1 MTTTEAHEIVLAEAH
16 VAAGPADTSPV
27 RSDDGR

>member
-1 MTTTEAHEIVLAEAH
+1 MEAHEIVLAEAH
-16 VAAGPADTSPV
+16 VAAGWVDTSLV

>member
-1 MTTTEAHEIVLAEAH
+1 MTTVEAHEIVLAEAR
-16 VAAGPADTSPV
+16 VAAGRVGTSPV

>member
-1 MTTTEAHEIVLAEAH
+1 MTTMEAHEIVLAEAH
-16 VAAGPADTSPV
+16 VAAGWVATSQV

>member
-1 MTTTEAHEIVLAEAH
+1 MTTLEAHEIVLAEAH
-16 VAAGPADTSPV
+16 VAAGRVDTSLV